1 MTIHQSN
8 PNKRPD
14 EDFLPGELAFLVPG
28 NRCRLLD
35 GRRTPGVIE
44 TCDLDSAMFRWR
56 ITAFEDEG
64 KSWHL
69 PAEDVRNYQFEPD
82 SARLRPEQVEALQA
96 QIERYQTPLLIPA
109 DEAARAATV
118 QTLEPLEQSARGW
131 LRSRSR
137 FFEGDAAI
145 DWDSRRGPSALG
157 EDLLCY
163 LAEHDL
169 DSVETRTAEN
179 IVLNPASGEWVKGM
193 LIVLAE
199 MGLVDFKGTIPRT
212 EDIFRGEGAKPL
224 RREYL
229 IHRLAFLRAAFHLLS
244 IDDVV
249 LYRGMSTERAWTEKT
264 RSLLSCTFSLE
275 VAQAFAHFDRD
286 DHYRHAYLVKTTLPV
301 ERLWMTYLETL
312 AMNRQYLEAEA
323 LVFNRGDLKLYW

>member
-44 TCDLDSAMFRWR
+44 SCDLVSAMFRWR

-82 SARLRPEQVEALQA
+82 SARLSPGQIEALKA

-109 DEAARAATV
+109 DETARAATE
-118 QTLEPLEQSARGW
+118 QTLEAVEQSAREW
-131 LRSRSR
+131 LRSQSR
-137 FFEGDAAI
+137 FFRGDACI
-145 DWDSRRGPSALG
+145 DWGSRRGPSALG
-157 EDLLCY
+157 EDLLRY
-163 LAEHDL
+163 MAEYDL
-169 DSVETRTAEN
+169 DAVETRTAEN

-193 LIVLAE
+193 LIALAE
-199 MGLVDFKGTIPRT
+199 IGLVDFSGTIPRT
-212 EDIFRGEGAKPL
+212 ADIFRGQGAKPL

-229 IHRLAFLRAAFHLLS
+229 IHRLAFLRGAFHLLG
-244 IDDVV
+244 IGDVV
-249 LYRGMSTERAWTEKT
+249 LYRGMSTERAWTEKP
-264 RSLLSCTFSLE
+264 RSLLSCTFSLD

-286 DHYRHAYLVKTTLPV
+286 DHYRHAYLVKTTVPV
-301 ERLWMTYLETL
+301 ERLWMTYLETK

-323 LVFNRGDLKLYW
+323 LILNRGDLKLYW